1 MLLICLLHEVFSVR
15 LVQWQ
20 LCWFLKSPCRGF
32 KRLHWS
38 ETWRDSGSTF
48 VNGAVLLSNNA
59 WLRVF
64 DTEIRNIHTAILSG
78 QDGGRNPQKMWSW
91 AESRIL
97 RNVSVMNIR
106 RDFLTISWNYSDC
119 SVSFSSWCN
128 PETFYLLSYSKKF
141 LLICLIGRQ
150 KTEIWTE
157 TGDMR
162 VVEIMKYSSRIT
174 WRSWQRRFPFNG
186 IRLEFIPRRFTYS
199 KTEGLNINFN
209 DYACFSQFV
218 TNSDSFLKTFCDL
231 RRCENWNTVRNIVI
245 FAV

>member
-32 KRLHWS
+32 KRLHRS

-157 TGDMR
+157 TELYSRCFRWYAGCRNNEIQLQDHL
-162 VVEIMKYSSRIT
+162 EIMTEKVSVQRNQARIHSS
-174 WRSWQRRFPFNG
+174 
-186 IRLEFIPRRFTYS
+186 
-199 KTEGLNINFN
+199 
-209 DYACFSQFV
+209 
-218 TNSDSFLKTFCDL
+218 
-231 RRCENWNTVRNIVI
+231 
-245 FAV
+245 